1 MRTLML
7 FIFLFAS
14 LHSFGQSPTSIFGFF
29 PEAQL
34 SYKTKSGFKLST
46 KIESQHG
53 VINTSP
59 EMNPEYDY
67 YHNQTDFQGFIG
79 KSINPFVSLT
89 VGYQY
94 RIDPQSNNSNRS
106 IQQISFVQPLTG
118 IKLGHRIR
126 TDQTFASEESPEF
139 RGRYRLSAEIPLS
152 GQSLDPTEFYCILS
166 DEGIISYQ
174 NDDAGFENRFVIG
187 MGKLLTKHQKVQI
200 ALDYRTDKFSAPSIR
215 HRTWFKFGWYASF
228 SANK

>member
-1 MRTLML
+1 MRTFL
-7 FIFLFAS
+7 FSIFLFIN
-14 LHSFGQSPTSIFGFF
+14 LFSFGQNPTSIFGFF

-34 SYKTKSGFKLST
+34 SYKTANEFKIST
-46 KIESQHG
+46 KIESQQG

-59 EMNPEYDY
+59 DMNPHYNY

-79 KSINPFVSLT
+79 KSINPFVSVT
-89 VGYQY
+89 IGYQY

-126 TDQTFASEESPEF
+126 TDQTFAAEENPEF

-166 DEGIISYQ
+166 DEGIISHQ
-174 NDDAGFENRFVIG
+174 NDDTGFENRFVFG
-187 MGKLLTKHQKVQI
+187 VGKLLTKHQKVQVAI
-200 ALDYRTDKFSAPSIR
+200 DYRTDKFSAPSIR
-215 HRTWFKFGWYASF
+215 HRTWFKFGWFASF
-228 SANK
+228 SAKK